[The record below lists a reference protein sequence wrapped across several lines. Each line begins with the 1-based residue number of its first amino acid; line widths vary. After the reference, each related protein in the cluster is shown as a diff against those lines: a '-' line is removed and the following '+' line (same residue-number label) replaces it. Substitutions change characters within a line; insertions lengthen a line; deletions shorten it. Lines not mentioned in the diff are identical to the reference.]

1 VSRSMVI
8 PTMEAAAPI
17 LRPQTRGTAL
27 LIHHCLTIDGPSAP
41 RLPARER
48 LELAI
53 GDELARLLV
62 TALVPAA
69 QGRRGSSSP

>member
-1 VSRSMVI
+1 MVI

-17 LRPQTRGTAL
+17 LRTQTRGSDL
-27 LIHHCLTIDGPSAP
+27 LIHHCLTIGGPAAP

-62 TALVPAA
+62 AALVPAA
-69 QGRRGSSSP
+69 QGSRGSSSP